1 MELDIK
7 EKALSL
13 KSTFQ
18 DIFQREPQIFI
29 SAPGRVNLIGE
40 HTDYNEG
47 FVLPAAVNMHIIIL
61 SALREDKKINLYSHK
76 FKKLVSFTSD
86 NITYN
91 KEDMWSNYEMGVA
104 KMLVEKGYKLDG
116 ADILIGGDVPINAGL
131 SSSAAVEVSTTLTFK
146 ELFGLDISDI
156 EIIKLSQRAENEFVG
171 VGCGI
176 MDQFASCL
184 SKKNYAIFIDCRS
197 LEYEYIPFK
206 TEDIKI
212 FLANTNVE
220 RALIGSE
227 FNKRRSESAEGA
239 KLLSRYIPDVK
250 SLRDVSLEDFNKYKE
265 NLPKNI
271 AKRCEHVINENHRV
285 IESIEGL
292 KNNNVSKLGGL
303 MWKSHDSL
311 RELYEVSSKELDLM
325 VDIAGNTE
333 GLLGSRLLGGGFG
346 GCTISLVKNESI
358 EKFKENIML
367 EYPKKTG
374 IQPEIYICSAE
385 DGAHRIEGV

>member
-18 DIFQREPQIFI
+18 NVFQREPQIFV

-47 FVLPAAVNMHIIIL
+47 FVLPAAVNMHIIML
-61 SALREDKKINLYSHK
+61 SALREDKKINLYAHK

-91 KEDMWSNYEMGVA
+91 KDDMWSNYEMGVA
-104 KMLVEKGYKLDG
+104 KMLIEKGYKLDG

-131 SSSAAVEVSTTLTFK
+131 SSSAAVEVATTLTFK

-220 RALIGSE
+220 RALITSE

-239 KLLSRYIPDVK
+239 NLLSRYIPDVK
-250 SLRDVSLEDFNKYKE
+250 SLRDISLEKFDKYKE
-265 NLPKNI
+265 HLPKVI

-292 KNNNVSKLGGL
+292 KNNDISKLGGL

-311 RELYEVSSKELDLM
+311 RELYEVSSRELDLM
-325 VDIAGNTE
+325 VDIARKTE
-333 GLLGSRLLGGGFG
+333 GVLGSRLLGGGFG

-358 EKFKENIML
+358 NKFKENIL
-367 EYPKKTG
+367 AEYPKKTG
-374 IQPEIYICSAE
+374 IKPEIYICSAE
-385 DGAHRIEGV
+385 EGAHRIEEV

>member
-1 MELDIK
+1 VEPDIK
-7 EKALSL
+7 EKALLL
-13 KSTFQ
+13 KPSFQ
-18 DIFQREPQIFI
+18 KVFQREPEVYVL
-29 SAPGRVNLIGE
+29 APGRVNLIGE

-47 FVLPAAVNMHIIIL
+47 FVLPAAVNMHIIML

-104 KMLVEKGYKLDG
+104 KMLVERGYKLDG

-131 SSSAAVEVSTTLTFK
+131 SSSAAVEVATTLTFK
-146 ELFGLDISDI
+146 ELFTLNISDI

-206 TEDIKI
+206 TEDTKI

-227 FNKRRSESAEGA
+227 FNERRSESAEGA
-239 KLLSRYIPDVK
+239 RILSRYISDVK
-250 SLRDVSLEDFNKYKE
+250 SLRDVSLEDFNKYK
-265 NLPKNI
+265 NHLPKVI
-271 AKRCEHVINENHRV
+271 AKRCEHVINENNRV

-292 KNNNVSKLGGL
+292 KNNNISKLGKL
-303 MWKSHDSL
+303 MWKSHESL

-333 GLLGSRLLGGGFG
+333 GVMGSRLLGGGFG

-374 IQPEIYICSAE
+374 IQPEIFICSAE
-385 DGAHRIEGV
+385 EGAHRIEGV

>member
-1 MELDIK
+1 MEPDIK
-7 EKALSL
+7 EKALLL
-13 KSTFQ
+13 KPSFQ
-18 DIFQREPQIFI
+18 KVFQREPEVYI

-47 FVLPAAVNMHIIIL
+47 FVLPAAVNMHIIML
-61 SALREDKKINLYSHK
+61 STLREDKKINLYSHK
-76 FKKLVSFTSD
+76 FKKIVSFTSD

-104 KMLVEKGYKLDG
+104 KMLVEKGYKLSG

-131 SSSAAVEVSTTLTFK
+131 SSSAAVEVATTLTFK
-146 ELFGLDISDI
+146 ELFGLDISEI

-197 LEYEYIPFK
+197 LEYKYIPFK

-239 KLLSRYIPDVK
+239 EILSRYIPDVK
-250 SLRDVSLEDFNKYKE
+250 SLRDISLEDFNKYK
-265 NLPKNI
+265 NHLPKVI
-271 AKRCEHVINENHRV
+271 AKRCEHVINENNRV

-292 KNNNVSKLGGL
+292 KNNDISRLGEL

-311 RELYEVSSKELDLM
+311 RELYEVSSRELDLM

-333 GLLGSRLLGGGFG
+333 GVLGSRLLGGGFG
-346 GCTISLVKNESI
+346 GCTISIVKNESI
-358 EKFKENIML
+358 EKLKENIML

-385 DGAHRIEGV
+385 EGAHRIEGI

>member
-18 DIFQREPQIFI
+18 DVFQREPQIFI

-47 FVLPAAVNMHIIIL
+47 FVLPAAVNMHIIML

-131 SSSAAVEVSTTLTFK
+131 SSSAAVEVATTLTFK
-146 ELFGLDISDI
+146 ELFSLDISDI

-176 MDQFASCL
+176 MDQFASRL

-250 SLRDVSLEDFNKYKE
+250 SLRDISLEEFDKYKE
-265 NLPKNI
+265 HLPKVI
-271 AKRCEHVINENHRV
+271 AKRCEHVVNENHRV

-292 KNNNVSKLGGL
+292 KNNDILKLGGL

-311 RELYEVSSKELDLM
+311 RELYEVSSRELDLM
-325 VDIAGNTE
+325 VDIARKTE
-333 GLLGSRLLGGGFG
+333 GVLGSRLLGGGFG

-374 IQPEIYICSAE
+374 IKPEIYICSAE
-385 DGAHRIEGV
+385 EGAHRIEGV

>member
-1 MELDIK
+1 MEPDIK

-18 DIFQREPQIFI
+18 DVFQREPQINV

-61 SALREDKKINLYSHK
+61 SALREDKKINLYAHK
-76 FKKLVSFTSD
+76 FKTLVSFTSD

-104 KMLVEKGYKLDG
+104 KMLVEGGYKLGG

-131 SSSAAVEVSTTLTFK
+131 SSSAAVEVATTLTFK
-146 ELFGLDISDI
+146 ELFELDISDI

-197 LEYEYIPFK
+197 LEYKYIPFK

-220 RALIGSE
+220 RALIASE

-239 KLLSRYIPDVK
+239 RILSRYIPDVK
-250 SLRDVSLEDFNKYKE
+250 SLRDIGLEDFNKYK
-265 NLPKNI
+265 NHLPKVI

-285 IESIEGL
+285 VESIEGL
-292 KNNNVSKLGGL
+292 KNNNVLKLGEL

-311 RELYEVSSKELDLM
+311 RELYEVSSRELDLM
-325 VDIAGNTE
+325 VDIARKTE
-333 GLLGSRLLGGGFG
+333 GVLGSRLLGGGFG
-346 GCTISLVKNESI
+346 GCIISLVKNESI

-385 DGAHRIEGV
+385 EGAHRIEGV

>member
-18 DIFQREPQIFI
+18 DVFQRGPQIFI

-61 SALREDKKINLYSHK
+61 SALREDKKINLYAHK
-76 FKKLVSFTSD
+76 FKTLVSFTSD

-104 KMLVEKGYKLDG
+104 KMLVESGYKLGG

-131 SSSAAVEVSTTLTFK
+131 SSSAAVEVATTLTFK

-197 LEYEYIPFK
+197 LEYKYIPFK

-239 KLLSRYIPDVK
+239 RILSRYIPDVK
-250 SLRDVSLEDFNKYKE
+250 SLRDISLEDFNKYK
-265 NLPKNI
+265 NHLPKVI
-271 AKRCEHVINENHRV
+271 AKRCEHVIKENHRV

-292 KNNNVSKLGGL
+292 KNNNVLKLGEL

-325 VDIAGNTE
+325 VDIARKTE
-333 GLLGSRLLGGGFG
+333 GVLGSRLLGGGFG
-346 GCTISLVKNESI
+346 GCTISLVKNESV
-358 EKFKENIML
+358 EKFKDNIL
-367 EYPKKTG
+367 AEYPKKTG
-374 IQPEIYICSAE
+374 IKPEIYICSAE
-385 DGAHRIEGV
+385 EGAHRIEGV